1 MYYQFNSQGEC
12 ISSCTGQIAPI
23 QGIISV
29 WCDIVYEDIWNL
41 RLVDGKVVH
50 IDDKDNVSNA

>member
-1 MYYQFNSQGEC
+1 MYYQFNAQGEC
-12 ISSCTGQIAPI
+12 ISSSTGAIAPM

-29 WCDIVYEDIWNL
+29 WCDTVYDDIWNV